1 MKQHLAVAIGFTAAL
16 ALCGCNSLPDQST
29 SRSDLASVQQ
39 TKITSPFDLSSG
51 SSTDSYSA
59 SEPRSGDIQL
69 LISQGDSAMRAGHW
83 SDAAGWFKR
92 AEILASSRNQK
103 KLSAALWQSIGIC
116 YREAGQ
122 YDDAMQALR
131 RAKVAFDHCGLGPM
145 NPHTAR
151 VSEDMASV
159 FILCNHNDNALRSL
173 NDALEYYEGKWT
185 GRRDGLEHIP
195 ACVDKI
201 AKLCGQMNRPADGIY
216 ESTVAFLSKLP
227 DDAAQRCQRQLVAD
241 WKAHI
246 DSADRGLS
254 ANRFDAVISALG
266 IAPPSPVAASD
277 SSTSN
282 VGNVQPVASTTSTTN
297 LSNMQRMVMAP
308 IRVPTM
314 PGDYNNV
321 TPGQEQSTTTGA
333 VTIPD
338 WFHRQYI
345 EALPDG
351 NS

>member
-16 ALCGCNSLPDQST
+16 ALCGCNSLRDQST
-29 SRSDLASVQQ
+29 SRSDVANVQQ

-51 SSTDSYSA
+51 SSTNSYST
-59 SEPRSGDIQL
+59 SEPRSGDVQL
-69 LISQGDSAMRAGHW
+69 LISQGDSALRDGHW

-92 AEILASSRNQK
+92 AEILASSRNEK

-122 YDDAMQALR
+122 HEDAMQALR

-145 NPHTAR
+145 NPRTAR

-159 FILCNHNDNALRSL
+159 FILCNDNDSALRSL

-185 GRRDGLEHIP
+185 GRRDGLEHVP

-201 AKLCGQMNRPADGIY
+201 AKLCGQMKRPADGLY

-227 DDAAQRCQRQLVAD
+227 DDAAQHCQRQLVAD

-246 DSADRGLS
+246 DSADCGLS
-254 ANRFDAVISALG
+254 ASRFDAVVSAPRIVL
-266 IAPPSPVAASD
+266 PSPVVASD

-282 VGNVQPVASTTSTTN
+282 DGNVQPVASVTSTTT
-297 LSNMQRMVMAP
+297 LSDVHRMVMAP
-308 IRVPTM
+308 IRVPTI
-314 PGDYNNV
+314 PGDYNSL
-321 TPGQEQSTTTGA
+321 TPGQQQSTTTGA
-333 VTIPD
+333 VTIPE
-338 WFHRQYI
+338 WFHRQHI